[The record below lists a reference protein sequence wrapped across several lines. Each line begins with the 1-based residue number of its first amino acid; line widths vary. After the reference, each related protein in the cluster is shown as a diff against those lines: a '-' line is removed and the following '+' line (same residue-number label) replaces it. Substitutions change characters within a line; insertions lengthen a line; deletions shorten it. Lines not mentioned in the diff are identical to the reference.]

1 MPMPGILGPG
11 RRAMTEDWVAAWYR
25 EQIEWRLLFLWWP
38 QRCDISGR
46 LMWLETAYRGA
57 YNNHSGPTNIAVLGP
72 PVHVVKYHSTV
83 EHLIW
88 LLKK

>member
-1 MPMPGILGPG
+1 MPMPSP
-11 RRAMTEDWVAAWYR
+11 RANMTEDWVAAWYL
-25 EQIEWRLLFLWWP
+25 EHIKWRLQFLWWP

-46 LMWLETAYRGA
+46 LMWLETAYRGV
-57 YNNHSGPTNIAVLGP
+57 YSNHNNLTPITI

-88 LLKK
+88 LLKGK

>member
-1 MPMPGILGPG
+1 
-11 RRAMTEDWVAAWYR
+11 MTEYWVAEWYR
-25 EQIEWRLLFLWWP
+25 EHIEWRLLFLWWP

-57 YNNHSGPTNIAVLGP
+57 YNNHSDSTPAAAVPRP
-72 PVHVVKYHSTV
+72 PLHVVRYHSTV

-88 LLKK
+88 LLKG